1 MGGRPP
7 LVSGIMDFLA
17 RLALA
22 IGRAG
27 LCAWGGLAEVSKASI
42 GPSKNHEKSS
52 RYEWWGDNSVLRGSS
67 WVDFKSLERFWL
79 GRNVL

>member
-27 LCAWGGLAEVSKASI
+27 SCARGGLAEVSKASI
-42 GPSKNHEKSS
+42 GPPKNREKSS
-52 RYEWWGDNSVLRGSS
+52 RYEWWGDNFVLRGSS